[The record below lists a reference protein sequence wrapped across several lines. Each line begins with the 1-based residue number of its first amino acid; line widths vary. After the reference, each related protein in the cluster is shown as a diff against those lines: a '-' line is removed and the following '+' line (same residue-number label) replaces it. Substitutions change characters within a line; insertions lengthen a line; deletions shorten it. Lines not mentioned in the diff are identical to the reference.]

1 MCFEIDNTRVLYEI
15 INDQQQN
22 KKVHV
27 HVHVRDYSEGKL
39 EYTQT

>member
-22 KKVHV
+22 KQV

>member
-15 INDQQQN
+15 INDQQHN
-22 KKVHV
+22 KQVHV
-27 HVHVRDYSEGKL
+27 YVRDYSEGKL